1 MKKLFIIVSSLL
13 VSLSMVAGNDKVNNT
28 DVYYGGQKGDFSLS
42 FNALPVINFVGNM
55 FNSTTN
61 QSFSG
66 FGSVNPSVFNGT
78 SISAKFFA
86 SDKMNLVVGAG
97 FNCLSNKSFDY
108 DEEYIDKESVS
119 TTGSNEFMFMVG
131 ANYLLRPGKRLQPI
145 VGANL
150 VYARANKNF
159 QKVDDREDTN
169 SDTSNKTPQNTFGAI
184 ANLGVEFFFCENIS
198 MSALLDLGVTSATSK
213 VKVNNWDDDYSYI
226 TSKQNKFMTGRMGG
240 NLAINFYF

>member
-13 VSLSMVAGNDKVNNT
+13 VSLSMVAGNDKANNA
-28 DVYYGGQKGDFSLS
+28 DIYYGGQKGDFSIS

-97 FNCLSNKSFDY
+97 FNCLSNKSFD
-108 DEEYIDKESVS
+108 
-119 TTGSNEFMFMVG
+119 
-131 ANYLLRPGKRLQPI
+131 
-145 VGANL
+145 
-150 VYARANKNF
+150 
-159 QKVDDREDTN
+159 
-169 SDTSNKTPQNTFGAI
+169 
-184 ANLGVEFFFCENIS
+184 
-198 MSALLDLGVTSATSK
+198 
-213 VKVNNWDDDYSYI
+213 
-226 TSKQNKFMTGRMGG
+226 
-240 NLAINFYF
+240 